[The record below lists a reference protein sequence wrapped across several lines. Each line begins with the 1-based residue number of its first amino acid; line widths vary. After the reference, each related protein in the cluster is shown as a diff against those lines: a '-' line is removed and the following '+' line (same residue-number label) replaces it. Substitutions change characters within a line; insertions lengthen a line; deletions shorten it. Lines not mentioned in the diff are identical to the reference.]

1 MKITKNVKAVTP
13 VKSASKGQVVPAKD
27 RVKTS
32 IMMPPHKLAGPG
44 FMIVRSKGSTR
55 WERLKNI
62 ILFAWRYVMNG
73 SAIL

>member
-1 MKITKNVKAVTP
+1 MKVVKN
-13 VKSASKGQVVPAKD
+13 VPAKKKKAELAPVNE

-55 WERLKNI
+55 WERFKNI

-73 SAIL
+73 SARL